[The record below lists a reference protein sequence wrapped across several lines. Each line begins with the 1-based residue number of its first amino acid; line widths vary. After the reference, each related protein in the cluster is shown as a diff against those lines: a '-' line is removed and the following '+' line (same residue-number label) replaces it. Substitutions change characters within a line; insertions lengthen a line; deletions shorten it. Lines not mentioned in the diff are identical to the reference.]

1 MSTQLSEQK
10 NTKQRS
16 DRFEVRPLEKIF
28 HSASARIVDFLLI
41 YREFD
46 YSEAD
51 IARKIEM
58 TPKTVGKEIPILL
71 EEGVVKLT
79 RKSGRSNMYK
89 INDSEKV
96 RGLIQYLDGTI
107 DSRYDKFTNTTSN
120 RGEETEA
127 SCQ

>member
-1 MSTQLSEQK
+1 
-10 NTKQRS
+10 
-16 DRFEVRPLEKIF
+16 
-28 HSASARIVDFLLI
+28 
-41 YREFD
+41 
-46 YSEAD
+46 
-51 IARKIEM
+51 M

-71 EEGVVKLT
+71 EEGVIKLT

-107 DSRYDKFTNTTSN
+107 ESRYDKFNNTNAN
-120 RGEETEA
+120 RGQETQA